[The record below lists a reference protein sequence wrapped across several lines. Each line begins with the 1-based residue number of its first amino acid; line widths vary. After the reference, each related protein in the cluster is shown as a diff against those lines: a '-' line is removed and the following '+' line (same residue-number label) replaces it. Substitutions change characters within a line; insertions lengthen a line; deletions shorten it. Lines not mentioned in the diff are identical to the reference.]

1 MNKFIAKSDE
11 LLDVAFLGGGI
22 DSAVGTAH
30 FAAIELDKNFRVVA
44 GCFGRSADINTESG
58 RQHRIS
64 PDRVYPCAESLLAA
78 EKDRID
84 AVVIL
89 TPTDQHV
96 THAKLFLEQGVPV
109 ICEKALSS
117 TVAESQEIAELVEST
132 SGFLSVIFN
141 YTGYPILREIREF
154 IRIGKL
160 GRIQQLN
167 AEMPQEG
174 FLRVGKDMK
183 PINIQDWRLRS
194 DVEIPV
200 VSLDLGVHLHSI
212 VTYLTGEH
220 PLSVVAQSR
229 AHGHFEGVDDNVMAL
244 VQCSNKVDVKMWYG
258 KTALG
263 YRNGLRVEIFGTLGA
278 IAWVQENPEVFTFS
292 DAIGNKKV
300 YDRGCLELSI
310 SRQERYQRFKAGHPA
325 GFIEA
330 LANYYWDIA
339 SALREYQNQRKTRFF
354 PEAEVFN
361 ARHALEGMRL
371 MEAIH
376 ASSRERKW
384 VDIVSKC

>member
-1 MNKFIAKSDE
+1 MTESRTKNEALF
-11 LLDVAFLGGGI
+11 DVAFLGGGI
-22 DSAVGTAH
+22 DSAVGSAH
-30 FAAIELDKNFRVVA
+30 FAAIELDKKFRVVA
-44 GCFGRSADINTESG
+44 GCFGRTDDINEASG
-58 RQHRIS
+58 ERHRIT
-64 PDRVYPCAESLLAA
+64 PERIYPTPELLLAA

-84 AVVIL
+84 AVVVL

-96 THAKLFLEQGVPV
+96 AHARLFLEQGIPV
-109 ICEKALSS
+109 ICEKALTG
-117 TVAESQEIAELVEST
+117 TVAESQELATLVERT

-160 GRIQQLN
+160 GRIHQLN
-167 AEMPQEG
+167 LEMPQEG
-174 FLRVGKDMK
+174 FLRVDKDMK
-183 PINIQDWRLRS
+183 PMNIQDWRLRS

-212 VTYLTGEH
+212 IAFLTGEH
-220 PLSVVAQSR
+220 PLSAVAQSR
-229 AHGHFEGVDDNVMAL
+229 SKGHFEGVEDNVMAL
-244 VQCSNKVDVKMWYG
+244 IQCTNELDVKMWYG

-263 YRNGLRVEIFGTLGA
+263 YRNGLRVEAFGSRGA
-278 IAWVQENPEVFTFS
+278 ISWVQENPEVFTFS
-292 DAIGNKKV
+292 DALGNKRT
-300 YDRGCLELSI
+300 YDRGCLELSV
-310 SRQERYQRFKAGHPA
+310 SRQDRYQRFKAGHPA

-339 SALREYQNQRKTRFF
+339 IALREHQEKGKARFF

-361 ARHALEGMRL
+361 ADHALEGMRL

-376 ASSRERKW
+376 ASSKNRQW
-384 VDIVSKC
+384 VDVTPAC